1 MQHSPSPF
9 AAADHYDTILF
20 NIGVRFSMENNRV
33 LVGMSGGV
41 DSSTCALLLQQ
52 AGYDVVGCTLDLC
65 DSAAAGSI
73 KDAKTVADQLG
84 IPFSSYTY
92 REAFE
97 SCVMQH
103 FVDSYENGRTP
114 NPCIECNR
122 NVKFEKMLEIADQLN
137 CHYVATGHYA
147 RVEYDETRKRWLL
160 KKGKNLAKDQS
171 YMLYRL
177 TQAQLSRTLM
187 PLGESASKDDI
198 RAIAEKAQLSTAQK
212 KDSQDI
218 CFIPDGDYVNFLKTF
233 GKVELKPGNFVDQD
247 GNILGQHK
255 GLPCYTTGQ
264 RKGLGIGGSAYP
276 LYVLKKDAQNNTV
289 ILGPEEALYANRLL
303 IENVNWIAFAQP
315 DEEFSCSAKI
325 RYSHGEAAATVHP
338 LENGMAEVLFD
349 EPQRAATAGQSVVL
363 YDGDIVLGGGVICEV

>member
-1 MQHSPSPF
+1 MK
-9 AAADHYDTILF
+9 
-20 NIGVRFSMENNRV
+20 NNRV

-41 DSSTCALLLQQ
+41 DSSACALLLQR
-52 AGYDVVGCTLDLC
+52 AGYEVFGSTLDLC

-73 KDAKTVADQLG
+73 KDAKAVADQLG
-84 IPFSSYTY
+84 VPFSAHTY

-103 FVDSYENGRTP
+103 FVDSYQCGRTP

-122 NVKFEKMLEIADQLN
+122 NVKFEKMLEVADQLD
-137 CHYVATGHYA
+137 CHYIATGHYA
-147 RVEYDETRKRWLL
+147 RVAYDESRKRWIL

-177 TQAQLSRTLM
+177 TQQQLSRTLM
-187 PLGESASKDDI
+187 PLGEMASKDEI
-198 RAIAEKAQLSTAQK
+198 RTIAKDAGLPTAQK

-218 CFIPDGDYVNFLKTF
+218 CFIPDGDYVRFLQTF
-233 GKVELKPGNFVDQD
+233 GKVELKPGNFVDQN

-289 ILGPEEALYANRLL
+289 IVGPEEALYTRR
-303 IENVNWIAFAQP
+303 IRMEQVNWIAFAQP
-315 DEEFSCSAKI
+315 EREIPCTAKI
-325 RYSHGEAAATVHP
+325 RYSHGESSATVYP
-338 LENGMAEVLFD
+338 LENGTAEVLFD
-349 EPQRAATAGQSVVL
+349 QPQRAATAGQSVVL
-363 YDGDIVLGGGVICEV
+363 YDGDLVLGGGVICEV